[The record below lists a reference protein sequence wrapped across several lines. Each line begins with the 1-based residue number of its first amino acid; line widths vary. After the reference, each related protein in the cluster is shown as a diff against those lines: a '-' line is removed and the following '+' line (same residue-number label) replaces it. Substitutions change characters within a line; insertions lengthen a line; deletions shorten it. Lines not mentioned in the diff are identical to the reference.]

1 VRSYR
6 DPELEKRMSLAQMI
20 VSISHSL
27 RNDSN
32 IRVRQ
37 PLSRIMVYLPG
48 KSEREAL
55 LKMSA
60 IVCDEINVKQ
70 MELVDDPSLLVTRHV
85 KPNFKVLGPKIGKL
99 MARVAPVVQTFS
111 DEQIRNIEKNGFER
125 IVVEGQ
131 EIRIESE
138 DIEVRTQSRQGLS
151 AYADTEIVTA
161 IDLNLTDELIDEGL
175 ARELINRI
183 QNLRKEADYSVTD
196 RIRVFIEVPEGILK
210 RALES
215 KGDYIKNETLTTN
228 FLDKQVDN
236 LFLKEISIGEN
247 TFTIGLIKDGK

>member
-1 VRSYR
+1 
-6 DPELEKRMSLAQMI
+6 MI
-20 VSISHSL
+20 
-27 RNDSN
+27 
-32 IRVRQ
+32 
-37 PLSRIMVYLPG
+37 
-48 KSEREAL
+48 
-55 LKMSA
+55 
-60 IVCDEINVKQ
+60 
-70 MELVDDPSLLVTRHV
+70 
-85 KPNFKVLGPKIGKL
+85 
-99 MARVAPVVQTFS
+99 
-111 DEQIRNIEKNGFER
+111 R